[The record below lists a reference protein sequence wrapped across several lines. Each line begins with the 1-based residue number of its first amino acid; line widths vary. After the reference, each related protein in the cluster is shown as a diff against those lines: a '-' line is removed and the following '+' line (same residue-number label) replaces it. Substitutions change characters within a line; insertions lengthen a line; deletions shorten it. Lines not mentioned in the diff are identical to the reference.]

1 MIFKQHQFGPW
12 VAVSVLLGVLVDV
25 SGASVRIQL
34 IPENPVIGGSVTM
47 SVTGITGSIQNF
59 IWYKGPGMDREYNIL
74 TYMPIFKPPFIP
86 GPLNNSRMTS
96 SPDGA
101 LQISNLHKTD
111 EGNYILFIQTD
122 TRSSIALYLKIRE
135 QSLGGTLH
143 MCIHSAIVEPAARAP
158 QGGRWKVQERKD
170 IYGRPSGNLSPQ
182 RSKDKVVKPKFK
194 APASASTSFPKE
206 NDAVTLTSPIV
217 CETTCPSGN
226 GLDGGEIAV
235 IVIGT
240 VIGIFIL
247 EVIVYFVIKKKKSKP
262 SGSVVYENVNV
273 SQPHN
278 NEVTFPGS
286 GMNPT
291 QESNYAQLSHKNRYI
306 YSIIEPAT
314 GK

>member
-122 TRSSIALYLKIRE
+122 TRSSIALYLKIR
-135 QSLGGTLH
+135 
-143 MCIHSAIVEPAARAP
+143 
-158 QGGRWKVQERKD
+158 
-170 IYGRPSGNLSPQ
+170 
-182 RSKDKVVKPKFK
+182 DKVVKPKFK